1 MCSIN
6 HDLKAI
12 FIHVHKTG
20 GTYVSYMLHKY
31 YGFKNYYLRR
41 PDHDAF
47 CRNNKKTTKYINYEN
62 RLHGVLA
69 YYKTSPFI
77 NKKLG
82 MTPQKWAS
90 YYKFCFIRNPY
101 DKIVSAWNH
110 VNRFNIPF
118 KNYLNLKNTCNDV
131 EYMHMFLP
139 QVRNII
145 DEKGKINMNYIGKF
159 ETLEEDFQNILHNI
173 GIKNIIHEVE
183 KQMNK
188 REHKHFSEYYD
199 QETLNRVNVLL
210 YEDFA
215 KLSYPMISDV
225 NKLYVNTVDT
235 INDINDIN
243 DKINI
248 NTIYV
253 PIHTYVE
260 QNYRIY

>member
-1 MCSIN
+1 
-6 HDLKAI
+6 
-12 FIHVHKTG
+12 
-20 GTYVSYMLHKY
+20 
-31 YGFKNYYLRR
+31 
-41 PDHDAF
+41 
-47 CRNNKKTTKYINYEN
+47 
-62 RLHGVLA
+62 
-69 YYKTSPFI
+69 
-77 NKKLG
+77 
-82 MTPQKWAS
+82 
-90 YYKFCFIRNPY
+90 
-101 DKIVSAWNH
+101 
-110 VNRFNIPF
+110 
-118 KNYLNLKNTCNDV
+118 
-131 EYMHMFLP
+131 
-139 QVRNII
+139 
-145 DEKGKINMNYIGKF
+145 
-159 ETLEEDFQNILHNI
+159 
-173 GIKNIIHEVE
+173 
-183 KQMNK
+183 MNK